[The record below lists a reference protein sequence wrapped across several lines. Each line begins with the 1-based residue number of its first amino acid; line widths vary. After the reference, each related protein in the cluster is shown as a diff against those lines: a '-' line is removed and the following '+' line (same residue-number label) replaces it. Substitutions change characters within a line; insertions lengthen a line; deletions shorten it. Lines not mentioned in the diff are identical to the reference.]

1 MNLQDYLG
9 RRYLDGRHDCYG
21 LVRDFYRREYGLA
34 LRNYARPVGFDHS
47 GLLLLTDNFRREGFE
62 IVNTP
67 IALLEPGDGLLMML
81 ASRQVNH
88 VGVYIGERKFLHH
101 LYQRPSSA
109 EVLDPRWQQRLS
121 LIVRHPD
128 VTEQNRRNQPKQVF
142 LDLLP
147 PHLRNKVV
155 TPC

>member
-21 LVRDFYRREYGLA
+21 LVRDFYRREYGLT

-88 VGVYIGERKFLHH
+88 VGVYIGEKKFLHH
-101 LYQRPSSA
+101 LYRRPSSV
-109 EVLDPRWQQRLS
+109 ETLDPRWQQRLS

>member
-21 LVRDFYRREYGLA
+21 LVRDFYRREYGLT

-88 VGVYIGERKFLHH
+88 VGVYIGEKKFLHH

-109 EVLDPRWQQRLS
+109 EMLDPRWQQRLS

>member
-21 LVRDFYRREYGLA
+21 LVRDFYRREYGLI

-67 IALLEPGDGLLMML
+67 ISLLEPGDGLLMML

-88 VGVYIGERKFLHH
+88 VGVYIGEKKFLHH

-109 EVLDPRWQQRLS
+109 EMLDPRWQQRLS

>member
-21 LVRDFYRREYGLA
+21 LVRDFYRREYGLT

>member
-21 LVRDFYRREYGLA
+21 LVRDFYRREYGLT

-67 IALLEPGDGLLMML
+67 ISLLEPGDGLLMML

-88 VGVYIGERKFLHH
+88 VGVYIGEKKFLHH

-109 EVLDPRWQQRLS
+109 EMLDPRWQQRLS

>member
-21 LVRDFYRREYGLA
+21 LVRDFYRGEYGLT

-67 IALLEPGDGLLMML
+67 ISLLEPGDGLLMML

-109 EVLDPRWQQRLS
+109 EMLDPRWQQRLS

>member
-21 LVRDFYRREYGLA
+21 LVRDFYRREYGLT

-88 VGVYIGERKFLHH
+88 VGVHIGERKFLHH

>member
-21 LVRDFYRREYGLA
+21 LVRDFYRREYGLT

-109 EVLDPRWQQRLS
+109 EILDPRWQQRLS

>member
-21 LVRDFYRREYGLA
+21 LVRDFYRKEYGLT

-109 EVLDPRWQQRLS
+109 EILDPRWQQRLS

>member
-21 LVRDFYRREYGLA
+21 LVRDFYRREYGLI

-67 IALLEPGDGLLMML
+67 IALLETGDGLLMML

-88 VGVYIGERKFLHH
+88 VGVYIGEKKFLHH
-101 LYQRPSSA
+101 LYQRPSSV
-109 EVLDPRWQQRLS
+109 ETLDPRWQQRLS
-121 LIVRHPD
+121 LVVRHPD

>member
-21 LVRDFYRREYGLA
+21 LVRDFYRREYGLT

-88 VGVYIGERKFLHH
+88 VGVYIGEKKFLHH
-101 LYQRPSSA
+101 LYQRPSSV
-109 EVLDPRWQQRLS
+109 ETLDPRWQQRLS

>member
-9 RRYLDGRHDCYG
+9 RRYLDGKHDCYG
-21 LVRDFYRREYGLA
+21 LVRDFYRKEYGLI

-67 IALLEPGDGLLMML
+67 VSLLEPGDGLLMML

-155 TPC
+155 APC

>member
-21 LVRDFYRREYGLA
+21 LVRDFYRREYGLT

-88 VGVYIGERKFLHH
+88 VGVYIGERRFLHH

-109 EVLDPRWQQRLS
+109 EMLDPRWQQRLS

>member
-21 LVRDFYRREYGLA
+21 LVRDFYRREYGLT

-67 IALLEPGDGLLMML
+67 IALLETGDGLLMML

-88 VGVYIGERKFLHH
+88 VGVYIGEKKFLHH
-101 LYQRPSSA
+101 LYQRPSSV
-109 EVLDPRWQQRLS
+109 ETLDPRWQQRLS
-121 LIVRHPD
+121 LVVRHPD

>member
-21 LVRDFYRREYGLA
+21 LVRDFYRREYGLT

-67 IALLEPGDGLLMML
+67 ISLLEPGDGLLMML

-88 VGVYIGERKFLHH
+88 VGVYIGEKKFLHH
-101 LYQRPSSA
+101 LYQRPSSV
-109 EVLDPRWQQRLS
+109 ETLDHRWQQRLS

>member
-21 LVRDFYRREYGLA
+21 LVRDFYRREYGLT

-101 LYQRPSSA
+101 LYPRPSSA
-109 EVLDPRWQQRLS
+109 EMLDPRWQQRLS

>member
-21 LVRDFYRREYGLA
+21 LVRDFYRREYGLT

-67 IALLEPGDGLLMML
+67 ISMLEPGDGLLMML

-109 EVLDPRWQQRLS
+109 EMLDPRWQQRLS

-155 TPC
+155 SPC

>member
-21 LVRDFYRREYGLA
+21 LVRDFYRREYGLT

-67 IALLEPGDGLLMML
+67 ISLLEPGDGLLMML

-109 EVLDPRWQQRLS
+109 EMLDPRWQQRLS

>member
-21 LVRDFYRREYGLA
+21 LVRDFYRREYGLT

-109 EVLDPRWQQRLS
+109 EMLDPRWQQRLS